1 MSHSQAYSETMDRI
15 VSKVRDFIARHSL
28 IEPDERVLLCLSAG
42 KDSMLLFHVLD
53 TLRPELGFAMGVFHL
68 NHMARGAESDGD
80 EEHLVR
86 LTEAHD
92 VPLHIERFDFAAHRE
107 KGRSFEEHARAKRYE
122 LAEAISAEH
131 GYEKIATA
139 HTASDHVET
148 ILMRVLTG
156 TGIHGLQ
163 GIRPRRDRII
173 RPLLPL
179 TSDEVY
185 GCLKAMGI
193 PWREDSSNA
202 SASHPRNFIR
212 HEILPLAR
220 SRFAAADE
228 ALQSLSEQ
236 AGDAMSLIGQ
246 TVAELYPRMFEY
258 SAGDLYI
265 EAGPLAHGWPL
276 FAYAVSEGMRR
287 YFNCP
292 PNGKMLREFY
302 AKYRVNR
309 SNIKLYRDSA
319 ICVDKVYDSGGSR
332 LRISEASKSYA
343 CPDEWEYR
351 IDAPGSGR
359 TRVRLEEIGVTIAVE
374 IVDNARFRKFVKNN
388 GYVFIS
394 MEKSVKTLYIR
405 NRRKG
410 DRMRTERGTK
420 KIKDLLI
427 ERKLDERSKERVPL
441 LVAGS
446 EVIAFMPGL
455 VFDIPNRVSA
465 DFLVDK
471 NAEKVLSVS
480 KN

>member
-1 MSHSQAYSETMDRI
+1 MERI
-15 VSKVRDFIARHSL
+15 VTKVRDFIARHSL
-28 IEPDERVLLCLSAG
+28 IERGERVLLCLSAG

-53 TLRPELGFAMGVFHL
+53 ALRSDLGFDMGVFHL
-68 NHMARGAESDGD
+68 NHMTRGAESDED

-86 LTEAHD
+86 LAEAHD
-92 VPLHIERFDFAAHRE
+92 VPLHIERYDFSAHRE
-107 KGRSFEEHARAKRYE
+107 RGRSFEEHARAKRYE
-122 LAEAISAEH
+122 LAGAISAGH

-139 HTASDHVET
+139 HTGSDHVET
-148 ILMRVLTG
+148 ILMRVFTG

-163 GIRPRRDRII
+163 GIRPRRGRII

-179 TSDEVY
+179 VSDEVY
-185 GCLKAMGI
+185 GCLKATGI

-212 HEILPLAR
+212 HRILPLAR

-228 ALQSLSEQ
+228 ALQSLGEQ
-236 AGDAMSLIGQ
+236 AVDAMSLIGQ

-265 EAGPLAHGWPL
+265 EAGPLTRGWPL
-276 FAYAVSEGMRR
+276 FAFAVSEGLRR
-287 YFNCP
+287 YFGRP
-292 PNGKMLREFY
+292 PNGKMLRELH
-302 AKYRVNR
+302 AKYLIGR

-319 ICVDKVYDSGGSR
+319 VRIDKIHGTAGSG
-332 LRISEASKSYA
+332 LRISEASKPYA
-343 CPDEWEYR
+343 RPAEWEYR
-351 IDAPGSGR
+351 IDGPISVR
-359 TRVRLEEIGVTIAVE
+359 KTVRLEEIGITVAIE
-374 IVDNARFRKFVKNN
+374 IVDNARFRKFVKNS

-394 MEKSVKTLYIR
+394 MEKNIKTLYIR

-427 ERKLDERSKERVPL
+427 ERKLDGDRKERVPL

-455 VFDIPNRVSA
+455 VFDVPNRVSA

-480 KN
+480 TH